1 MDNFLNLLPVFIAI
15 AVAMVVIFTELIK
28 AIDKNGWLK
37 GYRIYIPMIL
47 SFVFA
52 YLLKIGNFF
61 ATEQFL
67 FWWVT
72 IFGISI
78 FGYEAILR
86 KILNSIGRN
95 EKGA

>member
-1 MDNFLNLLPVFIAI
+1 MENFLNLLPVFIAI
-15 AVAMVVIFTELIK
+15 AIALVIIFTELIK
-28 AIDKNGWLK
+28 NLDVKNRLK
-37 GYRIYIPMIL
+37 GYRIYIPLVL

-61 ATEQFL
+61 VSEQFF

-78 FGYEAILR
+78 FGFEAILK
-86 KILNSIGRN
+86 KILNVIGSD
-95 EKGA
+95 EKST

>member
-1 MDNFLNLLPVFIAI
+1 MENFLNLLPFFVAIAI
-15 AVAMVVIFTELIK
+15 ALVVIFTELIK
-28 AIDKNGWLK
+28 KLDKNSWLK
-37 GYRIYIPMIL
+37 GYRIYIPMVL

-52 YLLKIGNFF
+52 FFLKIGNFF

-78 FGYEAILR
+78 FGYETILR
-86 KILNSIGRN
+86 KILNAIGSN
-95 EKGA
+95 EKSS